1 MNLVRSN
8 TGHVVAQSMW
18 QHKIMTSSCGDD
30 DVIGDDLVKK
40 QQWELQTSQNKP
52 FVQIAPKPLAFHCD
66 RVYYY

>member
-1 MNLVRSN
+1 
-8 TGHVVAQSMW
+8 
-18 QHKIMTSSCGDD
+18 MTSSYGDD

-52 FVQIAPKPLAFHCD
+52 FVQIVPKPLAFHCD